1 MKSILE
7 ELYSANFTIRNDSR
21 KAFNKECELSR
32 QATTNEEKLKEGLNA
47 VQRSILEKLIDCHAD
62 YRYHCCKEEF
72 ISGFRLGSRLVMEIL
87 FGEMDTEF
95 RY

>member
-7 ELYSANFTIRNDSR
+7 ELYSANFTLQNDSR
-21 KAFNKECELSR
+21 KVFSEECVLSR
-32 QATTNEEKLKEGLNA
+32 LATANEEKLKESLNTD
-47 VQRSILEKLIDCHAD
+47 QRVVLEKLIDCHAD

-72 ISGFRLGSRLVMEIL
+72 ISGFRLGGRLVMEIL